1 MQYECY
7 NLQLIC
13 YTLFCTFAQHEDNF
27 PPKVEEEAEVDNEG
41 KIKEAID
48 SSELLSRVQEL
59 EDELKNSEWKRM
71 DLTHENM
78 ALVNH
83 LEVCQKQDERREQE
97 MASLKK
103 KLISLLSSQVRR
115 VEGFGQSSRVLHN
128 RWTN

>member
-13 YTLFCTFAQHEDNF
+13 YTLSFTFAQHEDNF
-27 PPKVEEEAEVDNEG
+27 PPKVEEEAEVDDEE

-48 SSELLSRVQEL
+48 SSKLLSRVQEL

-103 KLISLLSSQVRR
+103 KLVSLLSSQVRR
-115 VEGFGQSSRVLHN
+115 VEGFGQSSRVLN
-128 RWTN
+128 IRWTN

>member
-1 MQYECY
+1 M
-7 NLQLIC
+7 LHS
-13 YTLFCTFAQHEDNF
+13 FCTFAQHEDNF

-103 KLISLLSSQVRR
+103 KLVSLLSSQVRR

>member
-13 YTLFCTFAQHEDNF
+13 YTLSFTFAQHEDNF
-27 PPKVEEEAEVDNEG
+27 PPKVEEEAEVDDEE

-48 SSELLSRVQEL
+48 SSKLLSRVQEL

-71 DLTHENM
+71 DLTHEKM

-103 KLISLLSSQVRR
+103 KLVSLLSSQVRR